1 LVSIFREIDMVNIL
15 RVTAIV
21 WLCALLAT
29 GGCATSGA
37 LSTTTYAPP
46 TGVNT
51 TQNVLAEYVQKLPP
65 GTDVRVG
72 RVRGHSMRGTLMK
85 ATDQSIFLQP
95 KTRVPEPM
103 VEIPIGDVVEVT
115 PEHRGNSVGRAIGA
129 GAAAGAAATLAIFLI
144 MFAVYG
150 D

>member
-1 LVSIFREIDMVNIL
+1 MIRIL
-15 RVTAIV
+15 RATTIV
-21 WLCALLAT
+21 WLSALLAA

-37 LSTTTYAPP
+37 PTTAAYAPAI
-46 TGVNT
+46 GVSAT
-51 TQNVLAEYVQKLPP
+51 HNVLVEYVQKLPP

-72 RVRGHSMRGTLMK
+72 RVRGSSVRGTLIK
-85 ATDQSIFLQP
+85 ATDQSIFIQP
-95 KTRVPEPM
+95 KTRVAEPM
-103 VEIPIGDVVEVT
+103 IEIPIGDVVEVT
-115 PEHRGNSVGRAIGA
+115 PQHHGNSVGRAIGA